1 MELVLEERMSIR
13 PTPQQR
19 LTVDTLQVEVYP
31 QRAGMGAA
39 AAFDVTAAMRRVLAE
54 RETVRMIFA
63 AAPSQNELLAGL
75 CAMEDLDWGRVEAFH
90 MDEYVGLPEGAPQS
104 FGRFL
109 REHLFDVVRPGR
121 VEYLGGNAADIAAEC
136 QRYAALLRERPVDI
150 VCAGIG
156 ENGHLAFN
164 DPPVADFTDPRAV
177 KPVTLDQT
185 CRMQQVHDGAFETLD
200 AVPTQALT
208 VTIPALMAAH
218 ELFCVVPGPTKA
230 DAVRATLRDPIS
242 ERCPATALRRHPH
255 AILYIDAA
263 AAAHI

>member
-1 MELVLEERMSIR
+1 MSNR

-19 LTVDTLQVEVYP
+19 LTVDALQVEIYP
-31 QRAGMGAA
+31 QRAEMGAA
-39 AAFDVTAAMRRVLAE
+39 AALDVAAAMRRVLAE
-54 RETVRMIFA
+54 RETVRVIFA

-75 CAMEDLDWGRVEAFH
+75 CAMEDLDWSRVEAFH

-104 FGRFL
+104 FGHFL

-121 VEYLGGNAADIAAEC
+121 VEYLDGNAEDVAAEC

-164 DPPVADFTDPRAV
+164 DPPVADFTDPHAV
-177 KPVTLDQT
+177 KPVTLDHT

-200 AVPTQALT
+200 EVPTQALT
-208 VTIPALMAAH
+208 VTVPALMAAR
-218 ELFCVVPGPTKA
+218 EIFCVVPGPTKA
-230 DAVRATLRDPIS
+230 DAVRATLRDPID
-242 ERCPATALRRHPH
+242 ERCPATALRRHPR

>member
-1 MELVLEERMSIR
+1 MSNR

-19 LTVDTLQVEVYP
+19 LTVDTLHVEIYP
-31 QRAGMGAA
+31 QRAEMGAA
-39 AAFDVTAAMRRVLAE
+39 AALDVAAAMRRVLAE

-75 CAMEDLDWGRVEAFH
+75 CAMEDLDWGRVEALH
-90 MDEYVGLPEGAPQS
+90 MDEYIGLPEGAPQS

-121 VEYLGGNAADIAAEC
+121 VEYLDGNAGGNAANVAAEC

-164 DPPVADFTDPRAV
+164 DPPVADFTDPYAV
-177 KPVTLDQT
+177 KPVTLDHT

-208 VTIPALMAAH
+208 VTVPALMAAH

-230 DAVRATLRDPIS
+230 DAVGATLREPID

-263 AAAHI
+263 AAAQI